1 MSKKIT
7 TMIHEVEVLVT
18 GFGVCECRFPSC
30 PLFICICHLDL
41 NEHKLNDMLYAQ
53 PYPDGHGGQIDPNTS
68 YTLTQMMPLVL
79 EPRTAQNPS
88 AARIR
93 IARPQ
98 TGYVP
103 SEYRAIRQFCYDL
116 HHQHNHDHRH
126 NLDRGDEDNNDVNDE
141 GGSKALLVVHLGEA
155 RGLWDHHITVER
167 SAFKQGM
174 TTNFWD
180 AVGVPKNQ
188 KYYSMPDAV
197 GETVDDLGPC
207 PWGADVPVGL
217 QTAVDVNAVVEKARG
232 VLRACSQFGR
242 HQRVNQEAD
251 DEKKE
256 YYDNKPLEIR
266 PHMEAG
272 FYACGFLYYESLA
285 HCYVRGLRRP
295 DVLFC
300 HVPGKEDA
308 RSLGRALD
316 AVLAV
321 IVGAVDEVLLRGD

>member
-1 MSKKIT
+1 M
-7 TMIHEVEVLVT
+7 TMIHEVEVLLT
-18 GFGVCECRFPSC
+18 GFG
-30 PLFICICHLDL
+30 
-41 NEHKLNDMLYAQ
+41 

-68 YTLTQMMPLVL
+68 YTLTQMMPPVL

-93 IARPQ
+93 IARPR
-98 TGYVP
+98 TGYIP
-103 SEYRAIRQFCYDL
+103 SEYRAIRQFCHDL
-116 HHQHNHDHRH
+116 HNHHS
-126 NLDRGDEDNNDVNDE
+126 LERGDDE
-141 GGSKALLVVHLGEA
+141 NKESGKRALLVVHLGEA
-155 RGLWDHHITVER
+155 RGLWDHYITVER

-174 TTNFWD
+174 TSNFWD
-180 AVGVPKNQ
+180 AVGVPKNL
-188 KYYSMPDAV
+188 KYYSMPDVV

-217 QTAVDVNAVVEKARG
+217 QTAVDVDAVVEKARG
-232 VLRACSQFGR
+232 VLETCSQFSR
-242 HQRVNQEAD
+242 HHHQSGDRNNNTSGGQKQEAD
-251 DEKKE
+251 DDHDNDEKE

-285 HCYVRGLRRP
+285 NCYVRGLRRP

-308 RSLGRALD
+308 RSLGRVRD